1 MLSVLIW
8 LPIVG
13 ALPIAFLPQLTGK
26 QARSLA
32 LAIAGICLLWTIWL
46 FTQFDLLTS
55 DFQFREFL
63 PWIPLL
69 GLNYD
74 LGMDG
79 LSLLMIGLNSLIT
92 WIALWSSRADI
103 ERPKLFYALM
113 LLVSGGVA
121 GAFLAQN
128 LLLFF
133 LLYEIEL
140 VPLYLLVAIWGG
152 EKRNY
157 AATKFLLYTAVSG
170 ALMLAGFLATVWL
183 SNHPDFAYTPAL
195 GSSLPLVGQVLL
207 LGVMLVAFGI
217 KIPLVPFHTWLP
229 DTYVAASTPVAM
241 MLGGVLAKLG
251 TYGLFRFGLGMFP
264 DAWSV
269 LAPYLAVWAAISVL
283 YGAITAIAQKDI
295 KRMVAYSSIGHMG
308 YVLLGGAALT
318 DLALTGAVSQMVAH
332 GIILAILFQLV
343 GVVEAK
349 VGTRELDVLNGLMN
363 PIRGLPLI
371 SALLVLGGMASAGI
385 PGLVGFVTEFLVFQG
400 SYAVYPL
407 QTLLCVIGTGLTAV
421 YFVILLNRTCFGK
434 LDNSIAYFPKVD
446 LIERFPAVVLAALIL
461 FLGLQP
467 NWLVRWSEPTA
478 SNLVAMTP
486 PAAPAIAEASLT
498 TAIAT
503 VLPAAKA
510 TPTALPAP
518 ALGDLLA
525 TRPAIA
531 SEPQTLAPLP

>member
-1 MLSVLIW
+1 M
-8 LPIVG
+8 
-13 ALPIAFLPQLTGK
+13 
-26 QARSLA
+26 
-32 LAIAGICLLWTIWL
+32 
-46 FTQFDLLTS
+46 
-55 DFQFREFL
+55 
-63 PWIPLL
+63 PLL

-74 LGMDG
+74 LGLDG
-79 LSLLMIGLNSLIT
+79 LSLLMVALNSLIT
-92 WIALWSSRADI
+92 WVALWSSRSEI
-103 ERPKLFYALM
+103 ERARMFYALM

-133 LLYEIEL
+133 LLYEVEL

-157 AATKFLLYTAVSG
+157 AATKFLLYTALSG

-183 SNHPDFAYTPAL
+183 TNRPDFAYSAAL
-195 GSSLPLVGQVLL
+195 GQGLPMAAQVSLL
-207 LGVMLVAFGI
+207 LVMLVAFGI

-229 DTYVAASTPVAM
+229 DTYVAASAPVAM

-269 LAPYLAVWAAISVL
+269 LSPYLAIWGAISVL

-318 DLALTGAVSQMVAH
+318 DLALTGAVSQMVSH
-332 GIILAILFQLV
+332 GIVLAILFHLV

-363 PIRGLPLI
+363 PIRGLPMT
-371 SALLVLGGMASAGI
+371 SAFLVLGGMASAGI
-385 PGLVGFVTEFLVFQG
+385 PGLIGFVTEFLVFQG

-434 LDNSIAYFPKVD
+434 LDNQIAYFPKVD
-446 LIERFPAVVLAALIL
+446 FIERFPALVLAALIL
-461 FLGLQP
+461 FLGIQP
-467 NWLVRWSEPTA
+467 NWLVRWGEPAATG
-478 SNLVAMTP
+478 LVAMAPQSTP
-486 PAAPAIAEASLT
+486 EIQEASL
-498 TAIAT
+498 AT
-503 VLPAAKA
+503 VMASLWS
-510 TPTALPAP
+510 TQDE
-518 ALGDLLA
+518 GELLDDE
-525 TRPAIA
+525 A
-531 SEPQTLAPLP
+531 SHL